1 MREVDLFIGAH
12 VRLGPMVPEAAGQL
26 ARWSQSSTYL
36 RHLDSDI
43 AVPLTI
49 SQVEKRMEATDNS
62 PGTFEFLIHTLE
74 DDQPI
79 GFVALHSIEW
89 NNRCGLVAIG
99 IGEPGCRRKGFAKEA
114 LGILLRYAFCELNLN
129 RVGLDVIA
137 YNTPA
142 LKLYE
147 SVGFQREGAMRSAVL
162 RDGEVFDRVIMG
174 ILQTEWE
181 AIQEAS
187 DD

>member
-1 MREVDLFIGAH
+1 MQEVDLFVGAH

-26 ARWSQSSTYL
+26 ARWSQDSVYL
-36 RHLDSDI
+36 RNLDSDI
-43 AVPLTI
+43 AVPLTVL
-49 SQVEKRMEATDNS
+49 QVEKRMEAADNN
-62 PGTFEFLIHTLE
+62 PGIFEFLIRTLE

-79 GFVALHSIEW
+79 GFVALRSIEW

-99 IGEPGCRRKGFAKEA
+99 IGEPGCRRQGHGKEA
-114 LGILLRYAFCELNLN
+114 MGLLLRYAFCELNLN

-137 YNTPA
+137 YNTAA

-147 SVGFQREGAMRSAVL
+147 SVGFQREGAMRAAVL
-162 RDGEVFDRVIMG
+162 RDGKVFDRVIMG
-174 ILQTEWE
+174 ILQSEWE